1 MGKTFSCDNK
11 DNTENVVKQKGSTM
25 KKALL
30 YIFLYGILIAIIGAT
45 HLIPVNL
52 QRDQLP
58 FFHFVFICIII
69 TNILWIVKTVVFTL
83 LAPWYTSI
91 LEWRRRTCT
100 VDNSRPLVSTIIPAW
115 NEEVGLVSTVKTLL
129 ISSYRPLEI
138 VVVNDGSTDGSDEK
152 MRAFIQEY
160 QSTME
165 GSSSYVPII
174 YHYQANGGKGSALN
188 TGISLSHGEIIVT
201 FDADSVV
208 HKHAIQHFVSY
219 FADPGVM
226 AAAGNIKIGNTKTI
240 LGLIQSLEY
249 CIGFQLKKTEALF
262 GIVFVIGG
270 AAAAFRREVFQR
282 LGKYNVGTLTED
294 LDISLRIQEAGMRI
308 VYVPEAI
315 VHTEGPTTLQGL
327 LKQRLRWKRG
337 RIEALNAHRSSIF
350 NRKKGARKP
359 FFWIVLPMILVED
372 IQSMFGA
379 LYVILVYAYSLLTL
393 NFSLLLLN
401 IVVTGAI
408 LLFQLSEDR
417 HLRELLYILLIPIS
431 WFLLHFVTFVEL
443 NAFCKALY
451 TFCRKREVKW
461 QKWQRTGV

>member
-1 MGKTFSCDNK
+1 
-11 DNTENVVKQKGSTM
+11 M
-25 KKALL
+25 KKTSL
-30 YIFLYGILIAIIGAT
+30 YIFLYGVLIAIIAGT
-45 HLIPVNL
+45 YLIPANL
-52 QRDQLP
+52 QKDQLP
-58 FFHFVFICIII
+58 FFHIVFICIII
-69 TNILWIVKTVVFTL
+69 TNGLWILKTVVFTL
-83 LAPWYTSI
+83 LAPWYIHI
-91 LEWRRRTCT
+91 LERRRQTCT
-100 VDNSRPLVSTIIPAW
+100 LHNFKPLVSTIIPAW

-138 VVVNDGSTDGSDEK
+138 VVVNDGSTDKSDEK

-160 QSTME
+160 QLHLE
-165 GSSSYVPII
+165 GSPNYVPII
-174 YHYQANGGKGSALN
+174 YHYQPNGGKGSALN
-188 TGISLSHGEIIVT
+188 KGISLSHGEIIMT

-219 FADPGVM
+219 FADPDVM

-249 CIGFQLKKTEALF
+249 CIGFQLKKTEALL
-262 GIVFVIGG
+262 GTVFVIGG

-282 LGKYNVGTLTED
+282 LGRYNVGTLTED

-315 VHTEGPTTLQGL
+315 VHTEGPTTLHSL

-337 RIEALNAHRSSIF
+337 RIEALNAHKSSLF
-350 NRKKGARKP
+350 SRKQGSRNF

-372 IQSMFGA
+372 IQSLFGA
-379 LYVILVYAYSLLTL
+379 LYVILVYTYSLLTL

-401 IVVTGAI
+401 IVVSSAI
-408 LLFQLSEDR
+408 LLFQMSEDR
-417 HLRELLYILLIPIS
+417 HFRELLYILLIPIS
-431 WFLLHFVTFVEL
+431 WFMLHFVTFVEL
-443 NAFCKALY
+443 NAFCRAFY
-451 TFCRKREVKW
+451 TFYRKREVKW